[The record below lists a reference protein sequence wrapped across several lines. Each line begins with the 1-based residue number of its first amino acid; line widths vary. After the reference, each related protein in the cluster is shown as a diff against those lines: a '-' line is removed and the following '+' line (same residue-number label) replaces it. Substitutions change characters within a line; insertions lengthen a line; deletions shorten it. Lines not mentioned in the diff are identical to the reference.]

1 MPHWSVGVAS
11 LGLSIP
17 ARALCQQALT
27 WPNPTAP
34 PSCLPAEEGV
44 VAMLSMED
52 EVPSSDASPTA
63 SSGASSEHTAFAPV
77 ASLTGSDAS
86 SRLEDAVFRCVAGRA

>member
-1 MPHWSVGVAS
+1 
-11 LGLSIP
+11 
-17 ARALCQQALT
+17 
-27 WPNPTAP
+27 
-34 PSCLPAEEGV
+34 
-44 VAMLSMED
+44 MLSMED

-77 ASLTGSDAS
+77 ASLSGSDAS